1 VIARLFPIYN
11 DLLNYKKSALYSD
24 LISGL
29 SIAIIVIPQ
38 GLTYA
43 MIAGLPPIYG
53 LYAALIPQFIHKLM
67 GTSHHP
73 AVGPVALDSLVV
85 AIALGT
91 LSITNVDDIITAA
104 IFLAAM
110 VGVLQILM
118 GVLRMGVLANY
129 LSRPVISGFTSAAAI
144 IIGLSQIEN
153 LLGIQI
159 ESANQIQK
167 MLGSLIQNLNQ
178 INVVTMIVGISAMIL
193 ILVSKKYLPKLPSAL
208 LVTVF
213 GILFGLGWALVGACP
228 GPIFILL
235 GAGFTPVLVLLFF
248 ATLGTFV
255 YGKLK
260 KRLPH

>member
-1 VIARLFPIYN
+1 
-11 DLLNYKKSALYSD
+11 
-24 LISGL
+24 
-29 SIAIIVIPQ
+29 
-38 GLTYA
+38 
-43 MIAGLPPIYG
+43 
-53 LYAALIPQFIHKLM
+53 
-67 GTSHHP
+67 
-73 AVGPVALDSLVV
+73 
-85 AIALGT
+85 
-91 LSITNVDDIITAA
+91 
-104 IFLAAM
+104 
-110 VGVLQILM
+110 M
-118 GVLRMGVLANY
+118 GVLCMGVLANY

-228 GPIFILL
+228 GPIFVLL

>member
-1 VIARLFPIYN
+1 
-11 DLLNYKKSALYSD
+11 
-24 LISGL
+24 
-29 SIAIIVIPQ
+29 
-38 GLTYA
+38 
-43 MIAGLPPIYG
+43 
-53 LYAALIPQFIHKLM
+53 M

-228 GPIFILL
+228 GPIFVLL